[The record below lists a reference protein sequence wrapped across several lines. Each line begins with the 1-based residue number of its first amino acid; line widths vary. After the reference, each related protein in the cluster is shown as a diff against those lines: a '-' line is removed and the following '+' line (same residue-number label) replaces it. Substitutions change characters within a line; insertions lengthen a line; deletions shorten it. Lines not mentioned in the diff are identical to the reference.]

1 VLGHGGFGI
10 TYLAT
15 DTLLQEAV
23 AIKEYLPN
31 DLAIRIS
38 DATVRPKS
46 AEDKPSFEAGLKAF
60 LEEARLLARIRHS
73 DIIRVRRFFELH
85 GTGYIVQDFE
95 EGKTL
100 GKRLSER
107 PLSETELRAIMS
119 GVLDGLE
126 EVHERAVLHRDLK
139 PNNIMLRGNGTA
151 VLIDFGAA
159 RDFKSRHSRSVTAI
173 ATPGY
178 TPPEQFGIGGQQGPW
193 TDLYAL
199 GAILYRCVTGAPPV
213 DSLRRLRN
221 DPLVPAAVAAE
232 GKYSA
237 ALLGAIDWML
247 QVDEA
252 KRPGSVQ
259 AVREALSS
267 GRVPEQSEQKSALSL
282 TIKAAGPGRVLI
294 ELPDSIRADVLELS
308 FFVTPPGQY
317 LTPSL
322 SGKPVWRN
330 QPHYLEVY
338 RSEGAAG
345 RASFEVGAEIV
356 NAIPAQAQVTISSA
370 DGFIHGSAIWS
381 GTPAAVAAAKPKR
394 RWPIAAAA
402 AVLAM
407 VALPIAGYGLYVL
420 YQKQQEENL
429 RQLTRQLEEAR
440 FDAAALRLFQTAC
453 GSSCPENL
461 RNEAKSRLDHIATE
475 EASFRAAQDDVTRLR
490 AYINECR
497 ACTFKAEAETRVA
510 RLEQQ
515 RTQRPQ
521 QQAEDQAG
529 QREQQRGERM
539 RQEEATYRATQ
550 GDELKLRTYISSCTV
565 CVYIDA
571 ARREI
576 SEIEARRQRQQH
588 TEAEEQKY
596 RASRG
601 NLNGLREYV
610 ATCNLCAYASQAR
623 NEIAAIEERG
633 RQQERIQQEEQAY
646 RSARGNIS
654 ALRRYLETCSVCSY
668 GAEARAEI
676 ARLGNVGGPFV
687 PVTPPSSS
695 PRTPAALPQS
705 DPPRGTSI
713 WNHNGSLV
721 YLSANGAS
729 RRFYY
734 ERPRDGLL
742 PLGVQRGTLL
752 FEGRKEGNRYSGTAY
767 IFTRN
772 CSPAPYEVSGPIS
785 PNDEQVT
792 MHGRAPLL
800 NAACQTTGYR
810 DDVLVFTYQQ
820 STSR

>member
-1 VLGHGGFGI
+1 VTEHILSEELERGTHYFALPRGAKLFEFEIASVLGHGGFGI

-31 DLAIRIS
+31 DLVIRIS

-100 GKRLSER
+100 GKRLSEG
-107 PLSETELRAIMS
+107 PLSEAELRAIVS

-139 PNNIMLRGNGTA
+139 PNNIMLRRDGTA

-267 GRVPEQSEQKSALSL
+267 GRVPEQAEQKSKLST
-282 TIKAAGPGRVLI
+282 TIKPAGPGRVLI

-345 RASFEVGAEIV
+345 RTSFEVGAEIV

-394 RWPIAAAA
+394 RWSIAAAA
-402 AVLAM
+402 AVLAV
-407 VALPIAGYGLYVL
+407 VALPIAGYGLYAL
-420 YQKQQEENL
+420 YQKQQEESV
-429 RQLTRQLEEAR
+429 RQLTWQLEEAR
-440 FDAAALRLFQTAC
+440 FDAGALRRFETAC
-453 GSSCPENL
+453 GTSCPENL
-461 RNEAKSRLDHIATE
+461 RNEAKSRLDRIAAE
-475 EASFRAAQDDVTRLR
+475 EASFRAAQDDVARLR

-497 ACTFKAEAETRVA
+497 ACMFKAEAETRVA

-515 RTQRPQ
+515 RFERLQ
-521 QQAEDQAG
+521 QQFRAAGTNLTELERVLRECGSTCPDQLRTQVQSRIDEIKQQQQTAEQAR
-529 QREQQRGERM
+529 QTEQQRSERM
-539 RQEEATYRATQ
+539 RQEEATYRAAQ
-550 GDELKLRTYISSCTV
+550 GDELKLRTYISSCTI

-571 ARREI
+571 ARRQI
-576 SEIEARRQRQQH
+576 ADIEARRHPTLEASRPTPSLLVPRQGEQPSFSCTTAREPIEHLMCADAELAIWDGRMGQIYRRKLNSLTGDRLASFRQQ
-588 TEAEEQKY
+588 Q
-596 RASRG
+596 RDWLVRRDSRCNVPLMG
-601 NLNGLREYV
+601 NWSISELAPKKPCILQMIKERVNELE
-610 ATCNLCAYASQAR
+610 R
-623 NEIAAIEERG
+623 N
-633 RQQERIQQEEQAY
+633 
-646 RSARGNIS
+646 
-654 ALRRYLETCSVCSY
+654 
-668 GAEARAEI
+668 
-676 ARLGNVGGPFV
+676 
-687 PVTPPSSS
+687 
-695 PRTPAALPQS
+695 
-705 DPPRGTSI
+705 
-713 WNHNGSLV
+713 
-721 YLSANGAS
+721 
-729 RRFYY
+729 
-734 ERPRDGLL
+734 
-742 PLGVQRGTLL
+742 
-752 FEGRKEGNRYSGTAY
+752 
-767 IFTRN
+767 
-772 CSPAPYEVSGPIS
+772 
-785 PNDEQVT
+785 
-792 MHGRAPLL
+792 
-800 NAACQTTGYR
+800 
-810 DDVLVFTYQQ
+810 
-820 STSR
+820 